1 MFKDMIF
8 KTRSGAPKNVLA
20 QAQVSRFLISRQL
33 FTFSSSSSDLEGD
46 FNKTWYKTVIG
57 KKEIKFVKLNGN
69 NEDL

>member
-8 KTRSGAPKNVLA
+8 KTRSSAPKNVLA